1 MILSRITAYLR
12 EHKRASLLDMSYAL
26 EATPDALKAMLS
38 TLERK
43 GRVRRLPA
51 ARPVAVGAASV
62 TRTAWN
68 YTSGSMRKALLV
80 IGIHREE
87 RAFGEAVASSLDP
100 TLFDVLVIPDGLSGQ
115 HPALTSVSIS
125 RCCTANFTTSFCHM

>member
-43 GRVRRLPA
+43 GRVRRLPGGTA
-51 ARPVAVGAASV
+51 CGGGCSKCDPHSV
-62 TRTAWN
+62 ELYEWAD
-68 YTSGSMRKALLV
+68 
-80 IGIHREE
+80 E
-87 RAFGEAVASSLDP
+87 
-100 TLFDVLVIPDGLSGQ
+100 
-115 HPALTSVSIS
+115 
-125 RCCTANFTTSFCHM
+125 